1 MAAMSD
7 DELTIQGYE
16 LPEGARLVDGKAL
29 LERPGFW
36 PVYLAYMSGAVH
48 DTSAAFDVPE
58 SARLEM
64 ERTLLDRAKWPVM
77 SVRLTPARNK
87 WWRWLRIVSRNT
99 PDDGGLDVLVT
110 SDLGGSAVRIAGLGD
125 FYGPGLCWEELSALA
140 DMPDPLLSREQ
151 RLLLALPFMSDGV
164 VPPDARTVVAAAL
177 RSVGATGSVDTLV
190 SDLVD
195 PAEGWDAGMWVIRH
209 GVRTCLARHALRHPQ
224 DTSLN
229 ELREVDL
236 AFGARFFRSQSG
248 SREYRPRAAGRT
260 VPRWRFEVTEAQTD
274 GTGLRLLGRL
284 DGEIRDGEPARLVD
298 GVAEVPIAAV
308 RVREDPLTRKLVLT
322 VDAEMPP
329 PAPGT
334 QLLPA
339 DG

>member
-1 MAAMSD
+1 MFD
-7 DELTIQGYE
+7 GELAIQGYE
-16 LPEGARLVDGKAL
+16 LPDGARLVDGNVL

-36 PVYLAYMSGAVH
+36 PVYLAYMGGAVY

-58 SARLEM
+58 SARFDM
-64 ERTLLDRAKWPVM
+64 ERTLLDRAQWPVL
-77 SVRLTPARNK
+77 SVRLTPARGK
-87 WWRWLRIVSRNT
+87 WWRWLRIVNRNM

-110 SDLGGSAVRIAGLGD
+110 SDLGGSAVRIAGLGE
-125 FYGPGLCWEELSALA
+125 FYGPGLCWEELWALA
-140 DMPDPLLSREQ
+140 DMPDPVLSREQ
-151 RLLLALPFMSDGV
+151 RLLLALPFMNDGV
-164 VPPDARTVVAAAL
+164 VPADARTVVAAAL
-177 RSVGATGSVDTLV
+177 RSVGATGNVDTLV

-195 PAEGWDAGMWVIRH
+195 PAQGWGAGMWVIRH
-209 GVRTCLARHALRHPQ
+209 GVRMCLTRHALRHMQ

-236 AFGARFFRSQSG
+236 AFGARFARSRSG

-260 VPRWRFEVTEAQTD
+260 LPRWRFEVVEARAD
-274 GTGLRLLGRL
+274 GVGLRLLGRL

-298 GVAEVPIAAV
+298 GVAEVLIAAV
-308 RVREDPLTRKLVLT
+308 RVGEDPATRNLFLTI
-322 VDAEMPP
+322 DAEVPP
-329 PAPGT
+329 PAAGA

>member
-1 MAAMSD
+1 MFD
-7 DELTIQGYE
+7 GELAIQGYE
-16 LPEGARLVDGKAL
+16 LPDGARLVDGNVL

-36 PVYLAYMSGAVH
+36 PVYLAYMGGEVY

-58 SARLEM
+58 SARSDM
-64 ERTLLDRAKWPVM
+64 ERTLLDRAQWPVL
-77 SVRLTPARNK
+77 SVRLTPAHGK
-87 WWRWLRIVSRNT
+87 WWRWLRIVNRNM

-110 SDLGGSAVRIAGLGD
+110 SDLGGSAVRIAGLGE
-125 FYGPGLCWEELSALA
+125 FYGPGLCWEELWALA
-140 DMPDPLLSREQ
+140 EMPDPVLSREQ
-151 RLLLALPFMSDGV
+151 RLLLALPFTVDGV
-164 VPPDARTVVAAAL
+164 VPADARTVVAAAL
-177 RSVGATGSVDTLV
+177 RSVGATGDVDTLV

-195 PAEGWDAGMWVIRH
+195 PAEGWGAGLWVIRH
-209 GVRTCLARHALRHPQ
+209 GVRMCLARHALRHMQ

-236 AFGARFFRSQSG
+236 AFGARFARARSG

-260 VPRWRFEVTEAQTD
+260 VPRWRFEVVEARAD
-274 GTGLRLLGRL
+274 GVGLRLLGGL

-308 RVREDPLTRKLVLT
+308 RVGEDPATRNLFLTI
-322 VDAEMPP
+322 DAEVPP
-329 PAPGT
+329 PAPGA

-339 DG
+339 DSP